1 MLRAQDLRRRLRNW
15 AYEPCDPN
23 QRSAAKHARWER
35 GFTATATTSVSSRA
49 VPRARFGVIMEF
61 EGQRVLVT
69 GATAGI
75 GRETASLFARHGTD
89 VVISGRNVE
98 RSGKT
103 VETIEAEGGHAR
115 FIAADM
121 GDMGSVRQLAE
132 QAGPVDVLVNN
143 AAVFPFAPTLT
154 QDLESF
160 EVMFDVN
167 VRGPFF

>member
-1 MLRAQDLRRRLRNW
+1 M
-15 AYEPCDPN
+15 
-23 QRSAAKHARWER
+23 
-35 GFTATATTSVSSRA
+35 
-49 VPRARFGVIMEF
+49 
-61 EGQRVLVT
+61 
-69 GATAGI
+69 
-75 GRETASLFARHGTD
+75 
-89 VVISGRNVE
+89 ISGRNVE